1 MAIAKKKTGRK
12 KTSNI
17 AKTMPKRATILAQHY
32 ADPQPTK
39 IRITEDAEAK
49 SATAQAYDYWRAGS
63 GRNQV
68 PGIIKCFGARPDFLK
83 QVVDFSNAVHFSEG
97 HLIRRHK
104 EMIASYVSFLNRCPY

>member
-1 MAIAKKKTGRK
+1 MAPEDKKIPG
-12 KTSNI
+12 SS
-17 AKTMPKRATILAQHY
+17 TILGEYY
-32 ADPQPTK
+32 ANPHPPKTRTTQ
-39 IRITEDAEAK
+39 DAEAK
-49 SATAQAYDYWRAGS
+49 GATAEAYDYWRAGS
-63 GRNQV
+63 GRKEV